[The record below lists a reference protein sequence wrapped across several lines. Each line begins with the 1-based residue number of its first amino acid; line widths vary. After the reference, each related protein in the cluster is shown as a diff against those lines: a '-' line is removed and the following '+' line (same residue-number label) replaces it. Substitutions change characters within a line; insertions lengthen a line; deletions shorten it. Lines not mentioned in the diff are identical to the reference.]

1 MIERTAKKV
10 ANSRAK
16 SLRTDRYRLFLYG
29 FIVNYFNFVYQ
40 DLSIVTFHMCR
51 VMASIKDSNEAQK
64 KDEPQEV

>member
-1 MIERTAKKV
+1 MPLTLYIAEDNQKRMIERTAKKV

-40 DLSIVTFHMCR
+40 
-51 VMASIKDSNEAQK
+51 
-64 KDEPQEV
+64 